1 MHKRRKYSQ
10 EYKHEAVQLVRQS
23 DIPLAQV
30 AKNLGIN
37 PNILRRWGT
46 EISQAGKNA
55 FSGVNPLLTEY
66 PRNRG
71 KTSQAFIA
79 RCTSYFLPIISSAQL
94 SAATTWGKPMVLVS
108 RMRAW

>member
-10 EYKHEAVQLVRQS
+10 EYKQEAVQLVRQS

-55 FSGVNPLLTEY
+55 FSGNGT
-66 PRNRG
+66 PRDMELARLKRELQQVKQERDFLKEAAAYFA
-71 KTSQAFIA
+71 KTS
-79 RCTSYFLPIISSAQL
+79 
-94 SAATTWGKPMVLVS
+94 K
-108 RMRAW
+108 